1 MRYRVLGQTGMR
13 VSVIGFGASPL
24 GGVFRNVTEEECVRA
39 VHTALDAGIN
49 YFDCS
54 PYYGLTKAETMLG
67 KCLAGVP
74 RSRYCLATKVGRY
87 GDNTFDFSAQR
98 VTAGLEESLKRL
110 RVDYV
115 DLLQCHDIEF
125 GALKQIPEETVPALR
140 KLQKSGKTRF
150 IGITG
155 LPLKIFPAVIDQAP
169 VDTILSYCHYCL
181 NDTAL
186 LGLIPYLKARQV
198 GIISASPLAMGL
210 LSEKGPPS
218 WHPAGEDIKRACA
231 QAAACC
237 KRQGADI
244 SRLAMQFALA
254 NEDIATTLVGTAT
267 AAHIKNNLAALEAPC
282 DPALAKEVA
291 AILEPIKNKTWPQG
305 RLENN

>member
-1 MRYRVLGQTGMR
+1 MRYRVLGTTGMK

-24 GGVFRNVTEEECVRA
+24 GGVFRNVTAEECAPAVR
-39 VHTALDAGIN
+39 TALDAGIN

-54 PYYGLTKAETMLG
+54 PFYGLTKAETMLG
-67 KCLAGVP
+67 NCLAGVP
-74 RSRYCLATKVGRY
+74 RSQYYLATKVGRY
-87 GDNTFDFSAQR
+87 GNNSFDFSARR
-98 VTAGLEESLKRL
+98 VTASLDESLKRL
-110 RVDYV
+110 RVEHV

-125 GALKQIPEETVPALR
+125 GDLRQIAEETVPALR
-140 KLQKSGKTRF
+140 KLQKSGKARF

-155 LPLKIFPAVIDQAP
+155 LPLKVFPAVIDHAK

-186 LGLIPYLKARQV
+186 LGLVPYLKSRQV

-218 WHPAGEDIKRACA
+218 WHPAGDEIKLACA
-231 QAAACC
+231 KAAAHC
-237 KRQGADI
+237 KNKGADI

-267 AAHIKNNLAALEAPC
+267 EAHVRNNLAALEAPW
-282 DPALAKEVA
+282 DQALAKEVL
-291 AILEPIKNKTWPQG
+291 AILEPVRNRTWPQG
-305 RLENN
+305 RRENN